1 MEYALVTGG
10 SRGIGKAVAI
20 KLARMGWPVV
30 INYRGNTEA
39 AEATKNEIEEFGGKA
54 ELLRFDCGDKEA
66 IEEALALFEELHPDD
81 YIGVLVNNAGIRKDN
96 LMIFMQN
103 EEWHQVMDT
112 SLNAFFYITRRL
124 LKNMLTHRHGRII
137 NMTSLSG
144 VKGMPG
150 QTNYSAA
157 KGAIIS
163 ATKALAQEVAKRKVT
178 VNAVAPGFIST
189 DMTADL
195 DEKELSKLIP
205 LGRFGKPEEV
215 ANVVGFLASN
225 EADYITGQCIQV
237 NGGLY

>member
-66 IEEALALFEELHPDD
+66 IEEALALFEVQHPDD

>member
-66 IEEALALFEELHPDD
+66 IEEALALFEERHPDD

-195 DEKELSKLIP
+195 DEKELSKLSP

>member
-39 AEATKNEIEEFGGKA
+39 AEATKNEIEGFGGKA

-66 IEEALALFEELHPDD
+66 IEEALALFEEQHPDD